1 MPNYQEPNSY
11 QSDILNLF
19 LCGYPL
25 AQPHT
30 NTNKDEYETIKLKA
44 QLLGML
50 MSRFIAEKA
59 KNSYVE
65 GYTKAKAEKE
75 EEKRLKQIE
84 GQMKIF

>member
-1 MPNYQEPNSY
+1 
-11 QSDILNLF
+11 
-19 LCGYPL
+19 
-25 AQPHT
+25 
-30 NTNKDEYETIKLKA
+30 
-44 QLLGML
+44 